1 MSGNQQSTTLSP
13 TAAARAF
20 TTTGQ
25 RSCRPPTSLPSS
37 TKADTH
43 CSSHRSDAKASTNGY
58 SNNNHQSFRDAGE
71 AQQYVDQGGAYSKQD
86 WAQSQGGYSP
96 NGYNPSG
103 SSGNA
108 KK

>member
-1 MSGNQQSTTLSP
+1 MVANTSQNSEHLWVRSLREGANSDVRKPAKYYAVADGRST
-13 TAAARAF
+13 
-20 TTTGQ
+20 GVY
-25 RSCRPPTSLPSS
+25 
-37 TKADTH
+37 DNW
-43 CSSHRSDAKASTNGY
+43 SDAKASTNGY